1 MSLLYR
7 SITSSYKI
15 KNPIFAFTRT
25 QLFSS
30 SADQY
35 WTQLQQN
42 GPNIERSLSK
52 IRVQLDSSCVT
63 QVLQRCAV
71 NQPVL
76 GLRFFIWAAQQPNY
90 RHTSYMYNKVCNLL
104 RIELNPC
111 VITDVMEGFFSEGC
125 LVSVKMYKVVLNLCR
140 EGKLANEA
148 LWVLRKMKEFGCEP
162 DTLAYNVVIRLFCKK
177 GDMDEAG
184 RLMREMSVV
193 GLYPD
198 MITYVAMT
206 KGFVEG
212 DRLEEACGLF
222 KVMRDHGCLPNKVM
236 YSTLLDGVCRFGD
249 LDKALQLLGE
259 MEKEGGES
267 KPNVITYTSVIQSYC
282 EIGKS
287 MEALGILDRMV
298 ANGSV
303 PNRVTASTLINGLC
317 SEGRVNEVYDL
328 IDRVVGEG
336 FVSSTECYSALV
348 VSLMR
353 IEKFSEAE
361 KVFRSMLA
369 TSVYPDSLASSL
381 LIKKLCSK
389 GQILDGYR
397 LYIEIEN
404 LGCILTIDSDIYSI
418 LLAGLC
424 QNGHLLEAA
433 NLAAVM
439 VEKGIKLKFPYAEVT
454 VNHLKNIGEL
464 ELVSHILTLQN

>member
-1 MSLLYR
+1 MSR
-7 SITSSYKI
+7 SITSSYRFT
-15 KNPIFAFTRT
+15 NPIFVFSRT
-25 QLFSS
+25 QFSSS

-35 WTQLQQN
+35 WAQLQKN
-42 GPNIERSLSK
+42 GSNVERNLNM
-52 IRVQLDSSCVT
+52 IRAQLDTSSVT
-63 QVLQRCAV
+63 QVLQRCV

-76 GLRFFIWAAQQPNY
+76 GLRFFIWAALQPNY
-90 RHTSYMYNKVCNLL
+90 RHTTYMYNKVCNLL
-104 RIELNPC
+104 KIKLNPC
-111 VITDVMEGFFSEGC
+111 VINDVMEDFGSEGC
-125 LVSVKMYKVVLNLCR
+125 LGSVKRFKVVLNLCR
-140 EGKLANEA
+140 EAKLANEA
-148 LWVLRKMKEFGCEP
+148 LWVLRKMEEGGCRP
-162 DTLAYNVVIRLFCKK
+162 DTLAYNVVIRLFCDK
-177 GDMDEAG
+177 GDMDEAD
-184 RLMREMSVV
+184 RLMREMKGF

-222 KVMRDHGCLPNKVM
+222 KVMESHGCLPNTVM
-236 YSTLLDGVCRFGD
+236 YSTLLDGVCRFGS

-259 MEKEGGES
+259 MEKEGGAS

-282 EIGKS
+282 ENGKS
-287 MEALGILDRMV
+287 LEALSILDRMV

-317 SEGRVNEVYDL
+317 LEGHVNEVYKL
-328 IDRVVGEG
+328 ICRFVGEG
-336 FVSSTECYSALV
+336 FVSDTECYSALV

-353 IEKFSEAE
+353 VEKIPEAE
-361 KVFRSMLA
+361 KVFRKMLA
-369 TSVYPDSLASSL
+369 TSVSPNSLASSL

-397 LYIEIEN
+397 LYVEIEK

-424 QNGHLLEAA
+424 QDGHLLEAA
-433 NLAAVM
+433 NLAGVM
-439 VEKGIKLKFPYAEVT
+439 VEKGIGLKPPYAEIAID
-454 VNHLKNIGEL
+454 HLKNLGEL
-464 ELVSHILTLQN
+464 ELVSHILRLQNRS